1 MSNNQDAPDESKPQ
15 RSFEESGDDEPI
27 GLIEEFYYFITEN
40 KAWWMI
46 PILVV
51 FGLLALLVALAP
63 TGAAPFI
70 YSLF

>member
-1 MSNNQDAPDESKPQ
+1 MLKPEDGETGTDKE
-15 RSFEESGDDEPI
+15 RSFEEASNDKP
-27 GLIEEFYYFITEN
+27 LSLVQEFYYFIVEN
-40 KAWWMI
+40 KAWWMV

-51 FGLLALLVALAP
+51 LGLLALLVALAP

>member
-1 MSNNQDAPDESKPQ
+1 MTQPEDETTTPKKE
-15 RSFEESGDDEPI
+15 RSFEEAGSDKP
-27 GLIEEFYYFITEN
+27 LSLVQEFYYFIIEN
-40 KAWWMI
+40 KAWWLV

-51 FGLLALLVALAP
+51 LGLLALLVALAP